1 MTNAFNRRSVIA
13 VLKKAFQRVTFIR
26 LRQVELEL
34 FAPLWMRTLIPEAI
48 NGEVRGENTE
58 VVVVWD
64 LDKKG

>member
-1 MTNAFNRRSVIA
+1 
-13 VLKKAFQRVTFIR
+13 
-26 LRQVELEL
+26 
-34 FAPLWMRTLIPEAI
+34 MRTLIPEAI